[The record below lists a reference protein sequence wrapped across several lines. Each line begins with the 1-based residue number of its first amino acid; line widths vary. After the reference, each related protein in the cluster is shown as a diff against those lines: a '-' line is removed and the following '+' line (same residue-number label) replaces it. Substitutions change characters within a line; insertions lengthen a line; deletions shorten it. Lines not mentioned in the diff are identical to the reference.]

1 MATQSHPVP
10 MAGVAAPDSGGPR
23 SWLSTVDH
31 KRIGIMYLV
40 LTLFFFLVGGLM
52 ALAIRIQLE
61 TADGKQLSP
70 DLYDQLFTM
79 HGTTMIFLFVIPI
92 MAAFGN
98 YMVPLQIGARDMAF
112 PRLNAMSFWLLL
124 FGGIVLYSSFLFGSA
139 PESGW
144 TSYPPLSVLDPGLG
158 QDFWIV
164 GLHIVGLSSIT
175 GAINFICTIHNMRA
189 PGMRL
194 SRMPL
199 FTWTIDIYSIMII
212 ASAPVFAGALTMLL
226 LDRNFGTNFYD
237 PSGGNVLL
245 YQHLFWFYSHPVV
258 YVMAL
263 PGFGMISE
271 ILPVFSRKP
280 LFGYKALVY
289 SVVAIAFLGFLVWGH
304 HMFAVQF
311 STPVAVWFMIA
322 SMAIAVPTG
331 VKIFNWVGTM
341 WMGRIRFEP
350 PMLFAVG
357 FIGLFMIGG
366 LSGIF
371 LAAFPVDLQV
381 TDSYFVVAHF
391 HYVLGTVPVFAV
403 LGGLHYWYPK
413 MTGRM
418 LDRGLA
424 IRSFWVLFIGFNL
437 TFFPMHAL
445 GLSGMPRRIVT
456 YADHPGWAL
465 MNQLA
470 TVGSFVLSIGVLMVV
485 WNCLKSLRDG
495 RIAGNDP
502 WRANSLEWWT
512 TSPPPPH
519 NFDSLPPIRS
529 ERPLWDLR
537 KAAEEQKV

>member
-10 MAGVAAPDSGGPR
+10 MTAVSAPESGGLR

-199 FTWTIDIYSIMII
+199 FTWTIDIYSIMIT

-502 WRANSLEWWT
+502 WRANSLEWYT